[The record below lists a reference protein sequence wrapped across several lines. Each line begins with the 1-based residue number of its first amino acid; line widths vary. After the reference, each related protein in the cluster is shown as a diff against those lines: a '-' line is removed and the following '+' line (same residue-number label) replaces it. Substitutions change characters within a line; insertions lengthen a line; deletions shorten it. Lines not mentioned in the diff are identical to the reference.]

1 MEGTMEIKTDT
12 PILMAKPMPPA
23 KQGRVLTVLS
33 IDGGG
38 IRGLIPATILARLEA
53 QLQEE
58 DGPDAR
64 IADYFDV
71 VAGTSTGGL
80 IAAMLTAPGKDNR
93 SLFAAKDISQFY
105 LENGPKIFPQKGGW
119 VWVPGFVRNAVKMVR
134 GGPKY
139 DGEFLHEK
147 INSLLRDIRVAD
159 TLSYVVVP
167 AFDVNRMHPILFNS
181 FEAEREAHKNPRLAD
196 VCIATSA
203 APTYLPAHS
212 FATEGAGGEPHAF
225 ELVDGGVAANN
236 PTMAAMSL
244 LTKEMIRLRRQ
255 LEDEDLHLVNGDLV
269 SGLTTTRKA
278 VTDPTTT
285 KSFENNPTTAAMT
298 ALIAMEK
305 EKGKQTR
312 MGRQDAEASVY
323 RNILV
328 LSVGTGIA
336 KQAHKYT
343 AADCNKWNLLNWLTN
358 DGFNPLLDFF
368 SNASADMVDIH
379 AEVHFELLGC
389 EKNYLRIQTETLEG
403 DNALVDC
410 TTEKNMAEL
419 IKIGNDLLKEKVVK
433 VNKDTGVYEPV
444 EGASTNEQALKE
456 LAGKLSEERR
466 IRQATALK

>member
-1 MEGTMEIKTDT
+1 
-12 PILMAKPMPPA
+12 
-23 KQGRVLTVLS
+23 
-33 IDGGG
+33 
-38 IRGLIPATILARLEA
+38 
-53 QLQEE
+53 
-58 DGPDAR
+58 
-64 IADYFDV
+64 
-71 VAGTSTGGL
+71 
-80 IAAMLTAPGKDNR
+80 
-93 SLFAAKDISQFY
+93 
-105 LENGPKIFPQKGGW
+105 
-119 VWVPGFVRNAVKMVR
+119 MVR

-389 EKNYLRIQTETLEG
+389 EKNYLRIQVT
-403 DNALVDC
+403 
-410 TTEKNMAEL
+410 
-419 IKIGNDLLKEKVVK
+419 
-433 VNKDTGVYEPV
+433 
-444 EGASTNEQALKE
+444 S
-456 LAGKLSEERR
+456 
-466 IRQATALK
+466 

>member
-1 MEGTMEIKTDT
+1 MEVQTTIPVLANQE
-12 PILMAKPMPPA
+12 
-23 KQGRVLTVLS
+23 RVLTVLS

-53 QLQEE
+53 LLQEK
-58 DGPDAR
+58 DGPNAR

-80 IAAMLTAPGKDNR
+80 IAAMLMAPGKDKR
-93 SLFAAKDISQFY
+93 PLLAAKDISQFY
-105 LENGPKIFPQKGGW
+105 LDNGPKIFAQKG
-119 VWVPGFVRNAVKMVR
+119 NAVKIFAR

-147 INSLLRDIRVAD
+147 IRSLLQETKVAD
-159 TLSYVVVP
+159 TLSHVVMP
-167 AFDVNRMHPILFNS
+167 TFDVNRMQPILFNS

-212 FATEGAGGEPHAF
+212 FTTQGAGGEPHVF

-244 LTKEMIRLRRQ
+244 LTMEMIRLRRQ
-255 LEDEDLHLVNGDLV
+255 LEGKDGGLVP
-269 SGLTTTRKA
+269 GLPSTRKA
-278 VTDPTTT
+278 ETTNPTTKGSAENDPTTAT
-285 KSFENNPTTAAMT
+285 MA

-305 EKGKQTR
+305 EKGKLTR
-312 MGRQDAEASVY
+312 MSRQDAEAGVY

-336 KQAHKYT
+336 KQSHRYT
-343 AADCNKWNLLNWLTN
+343 AADCNRWNLLNWITN
-358 DGFNPLLDFF
+358 DGFNPLIDFF

-379 AEVHFELLGC
+379 AEMLFELLDC

-403 DNALVDC
+403 ETALVDC
-410 TTEKNMAEL
+410 ATEKNMAEL
-419 IKIGNDLLKEKVVK
+419 IKIGNGLLKEKVAR
-433 VNKDTGVYEPV
+433 VNKYTGMYEPV
-444 EGASTNEQALKE
+444 AGASTNEQALKE

-466 IRQATALK
+466 IRQAATAPGK